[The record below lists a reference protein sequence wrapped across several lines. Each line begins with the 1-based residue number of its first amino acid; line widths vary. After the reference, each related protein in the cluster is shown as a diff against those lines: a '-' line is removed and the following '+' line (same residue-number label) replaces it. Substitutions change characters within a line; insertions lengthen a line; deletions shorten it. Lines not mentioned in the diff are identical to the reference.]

1 MQSVVLKCDP
11 ETQHEVNE
19 SQKRGTATEHA
30 TQPVVLVQVIEG
42 ARADRADDSLEH
54 LLLKLADFL
63 TFVMRQLYWNWPQ
76 HLETDGADITGMV
89 LGKISEWADTP
100 NFNFYYNTSE
110 LLPTCLDLPR
120 LA

>member
-1 MQSVVLKCDP
+1 MQSVVLKCNP

-54 LLLKLADFL
+54 L
-63 TFVMRQLYWNWPQ
+63 
-76 HLETDGADITGMV
+76 ETDGPDITHIPDGAKFPSGRIRPT
-89 LGKISEWADTP
+89 LTSITTP
-100 NFNFYYNTSE
+100 RSY
-110 LLPTCLDLPR
+110 CR

>member
-42 ARADRADDSLEH
+42 ARADRADDSLE
-54 LLLKLADFL
+54 D
-63 TFVMRQLYWNWPQ
+63 
-76 HLETDGADITGMV
+76 LETDGADITGMV

-120 LA
+120 LT